1 MKGVS
6 KETSVYH
13 TKLVKVRR
21 VDSEGVLGVI
31 VVTDYHDILIKIVR
45 NNITSEE
52 LKECTKDWVFMKLEE
67 KKGKLIYVKHVVC
80 SPIILATLKSD
91 LLSKKR
97 EELKNKL
104 SDDH

>member
-6 KETSVYH
+6 KITPIYH

-21 VDSEGVLGVI
+21 VESEGILGII
-31 VVTDYHDILIKIVR
+31 VVTDYHGKLVKVIR

-52 LKECTKDWVFMKLEE
+52 LKECTSSWVFMKLEE
-67 KKGKLIYVKHVVC
+67 RKHTLIYDKHVVC
-80 SPIILATLKSD
+80 SSLVLATLKSD

-97 EELKNKL
+97 EELKNNG
-104 SDDH
+104 SDDA